1 MYIGESKT
9 LKDWPVGDKE
19 LKITLRSTVIEVI
32 GLFYRTSHQDFG
44 IMVYLRAEQAEL
56 LV

>member
-1 MYIGESKT
+1 M
-9 LKDWPVGDKE
+9 
-19 LKITLRSTVIEVI
+19 VIEVI

-44 IMVYLRAEQAEL
+44 IMVYLRAGQAEL